1 MLLDVTPMNSSH
13 LSECV
18 TCMLSV
24 CARTCGVLVKISP
37 GGSKYSFLLDSA
49 QLQLNGLHRR
59 ELIS

>member
-1 MLLDVTPMNSSH
+1 MSH

-24 CARTCGVLVKISP
+24 CARACGVLVKISP

-49 QLQLNGLHRR
+49 TIFLQLQLNGLHRR

>member
-1 MLLDVTPMNSSH
+1 MSPY

-49 QLQLNGLHRR
+49 TIFLERWVAEKRFQNP
-59 ELIS
+59 S

>member
-1 MLLDVTPMNSSH
+1 MSH

-49 QLQLNGLHRR
+49 TIFLERWVAEKRFQNP
-59 ELIS
+59 S

>member
-1 MLLDVTPMNSSH
+1 MSH

-49 QLQLNGLHRR
+49 TIFLQLQLNGLHRR